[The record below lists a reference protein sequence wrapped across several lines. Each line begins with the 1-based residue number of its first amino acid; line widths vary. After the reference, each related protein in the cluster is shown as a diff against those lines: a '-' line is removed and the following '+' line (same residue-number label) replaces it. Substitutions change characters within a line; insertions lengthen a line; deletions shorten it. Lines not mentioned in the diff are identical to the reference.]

1 MAEYRFSTTWQ
12 VKAPLQTVWDI
23 LCHPDMWPHWWK
35 GLEQIIEIEKGDLQG
50 IGALHRYTW
59 KGVLPYRITFDIHV
73 LTIIPLRLLEGQAS
87 GEVEGI
93 GQWSLFFNGTDTIV
107 RYDWHIRT
115 NTRWMNCLAPIA
127 APLFRWNHDSVM
139 REGAKGLARKLGTRV
154 EMR

>member
-1 MAEYRFSTTWQ
+1 MAEYRFSTIWQ
-12 VKAPLQTVWDI
+12 VKAPLQAVWDI
-23 LCHPDMWPHWWK
+23 LCHPDMWPYWWK
-35 GLEQIIEIEKGDLQG
+35 SLEQIIEIEKGDLQG

-73 LTIIPLRLLEGQAS
+73 VTIMPLHLLEGQAS

-93 GQWSLFFNGTDTIV
+93 GQWSLFYNGSDTIV

-139 REGAKGLARKLGTRV
+139 REGAKGLARKLGTQV

>member
-35 GLEQIIEIEKGDLQG
+35 SLEQIIEIEKGDLQG

-73 LTIIPLRLLEGQAS
+73 LTSMPLRLLEGQAS
-87 GEVEGI
+87 GEVEGV

>member
-73 LTIIPLRLLEGQAS
+73 LTIVPLRLLEGQAS

>member
-23 LCHPDMWPHWWK
+23 LCHSDMWPHWWK
-35 GLEQIIEIEKGDLQG
+35 SLEQIIEIEKGDLQG

-73 LTIIPLRLLEGQAS
+73 LTIMPLRLLEGQAS

>member
-73 LTIIPLRLLEGQAS
+73 LTIMPLRLLEGQAS

>member
-35 GLEQIIEIEKGDLQG
+35 SLEQIIEIEKGDLQG

-73 LTIIPLRLLEGQAS
+73 LTIMPLRLLEGQAS

-139 REGAKGLARKLGTRV
+139 REGAKGLARKLGARV

>member
-35 GLEQIIEIEKGDLQG
+35 SLEQIIEIEKGDLQG

-73 LTIIPLRLLEGQAS
+73 LTIMPLRLLEWQAS
-87 GEVEGI
+87 GEVEGV